1 MNECV
6 GLDSAALLPLQPD
19 VDLAGSAVVA
29 VHLCGI
35 PEVH

>member
-1 MNECV
+1 MDECV

-19 VDLAGSAVVA
+19 ADLAVGAVVA
-29 VHLCGI
+29 VHLCGV